1 MRAPLPIG
9 LAGYGLVGRRHAEA
23 VRACEGAALLAVA
36 ETDPAAA
43 EAARAAGLRVVPD
56 LGALLALSPGAV
68 ILATPNAAH
77 VPQGLAC
84 VAAGVPALVEKPLAA
99 SAGEGARLVEAAERV
114 GVPLLTGHHRR
125 HNPRVAAAKAAIEA
139 GRIGA
144 VRAVQATC
152 WLGKPDAYFAAGPWR
167 TRAGAGPASINL
179 IHDLDLMR
187 HLVGEIARVRAVAAP
202 SRRGHEAEDL
212 LSALLEFEDGA
223 IGTVSV
229 SDAVPSPWSWELT
242 AAENPAYPAT
252 GQSCYLIGGSEGA
265 LSVPDLRLW
274 RHGGAEG
281 WMSEM
286 GATALLAGA
295 ADPLAAQVA
304 DLVAAARGAAPV
316 CSGAEGLRTLRVLEA
331 IQRAARTGAAED
343 VARPAEAAE

>member
-1 MRAPLPIG
+1 MQPLPIG
-9 LAGYGLVGRRHAEA
+9 IAGYGLVGRRHAEA
-23 VRACEGAALLAVA
+23 VRACPDAALLAVA
-36 ETDPAAA
+36 EPGPEAA
-43 EAARAAGLRVVPD
+43 EAVRAAGLTVVPD
-56 LGALLALSPGAV
+56 LDALLALSPGAV

-84 VAAGVPALVEKPLAA
+84 VGAGIPTLIEKPLADTA
-99 SAGEGARLVEAAERV
+99 DEGARLVDAAARA

-125 HNPRVAAAKAAIEA
+125 HNPRVAAARSAIAA

-152 WLGKPDAYFAAGPWR
+152 WLGKPDAYFDAGPWR
-167 TRAGAGPASINL
+167 TAHGAGPSAINL
-179 IHDLDLMR
+179 IHDIDLMR
-187 HLVGEIARVRAVAAP
+187 HLVGEIARVRAASAP
-202 SRRGHEAEDL
+202 SRRGHAAEDL
-212 LSALLEFEDGA
+212 LSALVEFEGGA

-229 SDAVPSPWSWELT
+229 SDAIPAPWSWELT

-252 GQSCYLIGGSEGA
+252 GQSCYLIGGAEGS

-274 RHGGAEG
+274 RHEGAGG

-286 GATALLAGA
+286 GATALMAGA
-295 ADPLAAQVA
+295 ADPLVAQVA
-304 DLVAAARGAAPV
+304 NLVAVARGAEPV

-331 IQRAARTGAAED
+331 IQRAARTGTTETVEAAAE
-343 VARPAEAAE
+343 VAE